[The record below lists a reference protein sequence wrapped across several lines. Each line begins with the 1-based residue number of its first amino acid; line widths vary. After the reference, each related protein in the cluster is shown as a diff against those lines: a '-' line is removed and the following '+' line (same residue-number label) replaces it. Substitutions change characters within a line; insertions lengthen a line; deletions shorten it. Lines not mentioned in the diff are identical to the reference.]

1 MPSAKNLNARLFRQR
16 IQRPHQFLAEKSTS
30 SNTSAP
36 GDPDPDFLVS
46 IMCAMIEQAFKDL
59 QNEATYK
66 STHKNNEIADSHRT
80 AKAFF
85 NSRFFLELCLTLNL
99 PADKILRRALA

>member
-1 MPSAKNLNARLFRQR
+1 MPSAKNSNARLFRQR

-36 GDPDPDFLVS
+36 GDPDPDFLVA
-46 IMCAMIEQAFKDL
+46 IMCAMIERSFKDL
-59 QNEATYK
+59 QNEVTYK
-66 STHKNNEIADSHRT
+66 STNKNMEVAEARQT

-85 NSRFFLELCLTLNL
+85 NSRFFRELCLVLNL

>member
-1 MPSAKNLNARLFRQR
+1 MPSAKNSNARLFRQR

-36 GDPDPDFLVS
+36 GDPDPDFLIA
-46 IMCAMIEQAFKDL
+46 IMCAMIERAFKDL

-66 STHKNNEIADSHRT
+66 STNKNMEVAEARRT

-85 NSRFFLELCLTLNL
+85 NSRFFRELCLVLNL